1 MELEEKIRTFEARR
15 NALLDELSGLD
26 PEVLSTRP
34 EGDDWSVIEIV
45 EHMVVAEREVFL
57 GLPEYSEMKVYTRN
71 FKNKVMLRI
80 VMLVLGR
87 IKVKVP
93 SPTMNPKGD
102 ADLADLRARWDENQQ
117 WFRDYIK
124 SCDDDRL
131 NNAVFKHPVS
141 GPINVEQAIDMG
153 IAHLNAHTN
162 QIKAILGT

>member
-15 NALLDELSGLD
+15 NALLDQLSEID
-26 PEVLSTRP
+26 PEVLSARP
-34 EGDDWSVIEIV
+34 EGDKWSPIEIV

-57 GLPEYSEMKVYTRN
+57 GLPEYADLKVYTRN

-93 SPTMNPKGD
+93 SPTMNPKGG
-102 ADLADLRARWDENQQ
+102 ADLADLKARWDESQQ
-117 WFRDYIK
+117 WFRDYVE
-124 SCDDDRL
+124 SCDGARL

-141 GPINVEQAIDMG
+141 GPINVEQVIDLG

-162 QIKAILGT
+162 QIRSLLGA